1 MINEWLD
8 KQLCKLEDHLRAKY
22 GKVSPEKR
30 LVIVLVML
38 LLFSGFSIYLFA
50 SAVYK
55 FGKDEGRQIEIEHMR
70 VLELQQKEKRQINA
84 FEYGREYDNGY
95 DEEFDEPER

>member
-8 KQLCKLEDHLRAKY
+8 KQICRIDDYLREMY
-22 GKVSPEKR
+22 DKVSPGNR
-30 LVIVLVML
+30 LAIVLVML

-50 SAVYK
+50 SAVYQ

-70 VLELQQKEKRQINA
+70 VLELQQKEKQQINA
-84 FEYGREYDNGY
+84 FEHGREYDNRY